1 VLPGL
6 GYPSA
11 MDRRLSFLAQDPD
24 ERTIRWGWVFWI
36 AWAAVGGALLLGDYR
51 GGAIGIG
58 AVLAAPFWALWALWA
73 AYRALRA
80 FMRWQGAAAWGV
92 PNGQHYEFDGRRV
105 RVSFD
110 GDNVWFAAGDV
121 FDVLGT
127 PSDARDP
134 GRVRLIV
141 GRDGLTELPSTGVLS
156 FSEKGLAAWLD
167 RRTDRTA
174 GQFTRWVDTQVVAP
188 YRRRRELERAVDSN
202 P

>member
-1 VLPGL
+1 
-6 GYPSA
+6 

-58 AVLAAPFWALWALWA
+58 AVLAAPFWVLWALWA

-141 GRDGLTELPSTGVLS
+141 GRDGLAELPSTSVLS

-174 GQFTRWVDTQVVAP
+174 SQFTRWVDTQVVAP
-188 YRRRRELERAVDSN
+188 YRRRRELERALDSN